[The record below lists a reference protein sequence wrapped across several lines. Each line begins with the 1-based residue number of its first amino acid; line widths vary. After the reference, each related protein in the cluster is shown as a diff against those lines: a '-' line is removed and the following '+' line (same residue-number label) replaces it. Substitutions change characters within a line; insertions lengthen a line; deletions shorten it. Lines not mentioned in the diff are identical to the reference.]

1 MSDLKLGKVDL
12 SAVANCERDGG
23 VPLHAAVQTSV
34 CAVCSP
40 ASALISATTI
50 FAPSAAIARAVARPM
65 PVPRQ

>member
-34 CAVCSP
+34 TSKQRE
-40 ASALISATTI
+40 TTLLT
-50 FAPSAAIARAVARPM
+50 
-65 PVPRQ
+65 